1 MTSRRTQ
8 RTAAPTVRRGLR
20 RRPRIG
26 VGNPHRRVRTMLI
39 AAIFVFSVFGAQLLR
54 IQAFDAAKV
63 QAAAL
68 GKRLTTVTT
77 PALRGRVLDSNGVV
91 LASSIERRTVTVDQT
106 ALPSYKK
113 TVGKKLTT
121 VGVVGAAQD
130 LAKLLGTA
138 PEALVPE
145 LTGTLRYRVVAKNVT
160 PLVWHD
166 IQALGI
172 PGVLSETTT
181 SRVYPANLSAAPL
194 VGFVQTDGTAGG
206 GLEVMQDQ
214 TLKGSPGK
222 EVYQRAQD
230 GTMIPWAQQQDV
242 PATNGKDVNLTID
255 ADLQW
260 FAQNAIAN
268 TVISSEA
275 LSGYVVVMEAR
286 TGKLRAVASYPTFDP
301 NSPDKAAPGSL
312 QDHAFQDVYEPG
324 STGKVMS
331 MSAALEE
338 KLIQPTTPLIVP
350 NRLPRG
356 GTSFKDDVDH
366 PTLNLTVAGALA
378 MSSNIGTMLA
388 TEKVP
393 PATLESYFRKFGI
406 GQPTGVGFPGE
417 SPGIFA
423 RSGDWSSSQR
433 YTTLFG
439 QGYSLNAIQAAGV
452 YQTIANG
459 GVRIPPSLVESTT
472 DQNGTVIAAQ
482 PQGQQVISKDTAG
495 KVSSMLEEVVGP
507 DGTAPKAK
515 IEGYRVAGKT
525 GTANR
530 FDPTVGG
537 YSGYTA
543 SFIGYAP
550 ADDPKFVIAVTL
562 QRPVKGHFG
571 GTLGAP
577 IFKDVMT
584 YALQKYQIPPT
595 NTVAPT
601 VPLRSDG
608 AAWDPNDPA
617 VLNGEKRNR

>member
-1 MTSRRTQ
+1 
-8 RTAAPTVRRGLR
+8 
-20 RRPRIG
+20 
-26 VGNPHRRVRTMLI
+26 MLI

-54 IQAFDAAKV
+54 VQALDASKV

-77 PALRGRVLDSNGVV
+77 PALRGRVLDTNGVV
-91 LASSIERRTVTVDQT
+91 LASSLERKTVTVDQT
-106 ALPSYKK
+106 ALPFYKK

-130 LAKLLGTA
+130 LAKFLGTT
-138 PEALVPE
+138 PEALVPQ
-145 LTGTLRYRVVAKNVT
+145 LTGTLRYRIVAKNVT
-160 PLVWHD
+160 PLVWRD

-172 PGVLSETTT
+172 PGVLSETTA

-194 VGFVQTDGTAGG
+194 VGFVQADGTAGG
-206 GLEVMQDQ
+206 GLEVMQDAS
-214 TLKGSPGK
+214 LKGAPGK
-222 EVYQRAQD
+222 EVYQQAQD
-230 GTMIPWAQQQDV
+230 GTMIPWAQQEDV

-301 NSPDKAAPGSL
+301 NSPGQAAGSREN
-312 QDHAFQDVYEPG
+312 HAFQDVYEPG

-331 MSAALEE
+331 MSAAIEE
-338 KLIQPTTPLIVP
+338 KVVQPTTSLIVP
-350 NRLPRG
+350 NRLPRA

-388 TEKVP
+388 TEKVA
-393 PATLESYFRKFGI
+393 PAKMESYFRKFGI
-406 GQPTGVGFPGE
+406 GEPTGVGFPGE
-417 SPGIFA
+417 SPGLFVKA
-423 RSGDWSSSQR
+423 GDWSGSQR

-452 YQTIANG
+452 YQTIAND

-472 DQNGTVIAAQ
+472 DQNGTVVAAAR
-482 PQGQQVISKDTAG
+482 PQGQRVVSKDTAG
-495 KVSSMLEEVVGP
+495 KVTSMLEEVVGP
-507 DGTAPKAK
+507 HGTAPKAK
-515 IEGYRVAGKT
+515 IDGYRVAGKT
-525 GTANR
+525 GTADR
-530 FDPTVGG
+530 YDAAAGG
-537 YSGYTA
+537 YSGFTA

-550 ADDPKFVIAVTL
+550 ADDPQFVVAVTL

-584 YALQKYQIPPT
+584 YALQKYEIPPT
-595 NTVAPT
+595 NTVAPL

-617 VLNGEKRNR
+617 VLNGEKRNG

>member
-1 MTSRRTQ
+1 
-8 RTAAPTVRRGLR
+8 
-20 RRPRIG
+20 
-26 VGNPHRRVRTMLI
+26 MLI

-54 IQAFDAAKV
+54 VQAFDAAKV

-68 GKRLTTVTT
+68 GNRLTTVTT
-77 PALRGRVLDSNGVV
+77 PALRGRVLDTNGVV
-91 LASSIERRTVTVDQT
+91 LASSIERKTVTVDQL
-106 ALPSYKK
+106 ALPAYKK
-113 TVGKKLTT
+113 RVGKKLTT

-130 LAKLLGTA
+130 LAPLFGTT
-138 PEALVPE
+138 PEALITE
-145 LTGTLRYRVVAKNVT
+145 LTGTSRYRIVAKNVT
-160 PLVWHD
+160 PLVWRD
-166 IQALGI
+166 IQALGV
-172 PGVLSETTT
+172 PGVFSETTT

-194 VGFVQTDGTAGG
+194 VGFVQADGTAGG
-206 GLEVMQDQ
+206 GLETMADK
-214 TLKGSPGK
+214 TLRGSPGK
-222 EVYQRAQD
+222 EVYQKAQD
-230 GTMIPWAQQQDV
+230 GAMIPWAQQEDV

-260 FAQNAIAN
+260 YAQNAIAN

-301 NSPDKAAPGSL
+301 NNAGKVPAEARQNL
-312 QDHAFQDVYEPG
+312 AFQEVYEPG

-331 MSAALEE
+331 MSAAIEE
-338 KLIQPTTPLIVP
+338 KVVQPTTPLIVP
-350 NRLPRG
+350 NRLPRA
-356 GTSFKDDVDH
+356 GTSFKDDHDH

-388 TEKVP
+388 TEKVA
-393 PATLESYFRKFGI
+393 PATMESYFRKFGI

-417 SPGIFA
+417 SPGIFHQ
-423 RSGDWSSSQR
+423 SSDWNPSQR

-452 YQTIANG
+452 FQTIANG
-459 GVRIPPSLVESTT
+459 GVRVPPSLVESTK
-472 DQNGTVIAAQ
+472 DQTGTVIPAAA
-482 PQGQQVISKDTAG
+482 PQGQRVISTDTASQ
-495 KVSSMLEEVVGP
+495 VTSMLEEVVGP

-525 GTANR
+525 GTADR
-530 FDPTVGG
+530 FDSNVGG
-537 YSGYTA
+537 YSGFTA

-550 ADDPKFVIAVTL
+550 ADDPRFVVAVTL

-577 IFKDVMT
+577 VFKDVMT
-584 YALQKYQIPPT
+584 YALQKYEIPPT
-595 NTVAPT
+595 NTVAPV

-608 AAWDPNDPA
+608 APWDLNDPA
-617 VLNGEKRNR
+617 VLNGEKRSR